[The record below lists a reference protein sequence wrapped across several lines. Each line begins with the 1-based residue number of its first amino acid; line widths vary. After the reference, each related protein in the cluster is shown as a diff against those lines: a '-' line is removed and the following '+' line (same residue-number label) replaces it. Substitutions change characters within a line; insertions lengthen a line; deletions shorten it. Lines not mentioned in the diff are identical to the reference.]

1 MGGIGKTT
9 LVKEIARKVKDKL
22 FDSVVIATVT
32 QTIDIEK
39 IQNRIAELLDLKFEE
54 HSTDVKALRLRE
66 RLKKEKRVLVVL
78 DDIWGKVD
86 LEEVGIPLG
95 DEHRGCKLLLTSR
108 FLNELE
114 AWDLFKKKA
123 GDCVECCDLKPIAKK
138 VVEKCAGLPIA
149 IATVAGALRN
159 KRLFEWKNAL

>member
-9 LVKEIARKVKDKL
+9 LVKEIARKVKEEV

-54 HSTDVKALRLRE
+54 QSTDVKALRLRE

-86 LEEVGIPLG
+86 IEE
-95 DEHRGCKLLLTSR
+95 
-108 FLNELE
+108 E

-123 GDCVECCDLKPIAKK
+123 GDCVESCDLKPAAMERPSSSNFTGIA
-138 VVEKCAGLPIA
+138 AAYSA
-149 IATVAGALRN
+149 I
-159 KRLFEWKNAL
+159 EWIDEIYCGFGFLWWCQHYGRS